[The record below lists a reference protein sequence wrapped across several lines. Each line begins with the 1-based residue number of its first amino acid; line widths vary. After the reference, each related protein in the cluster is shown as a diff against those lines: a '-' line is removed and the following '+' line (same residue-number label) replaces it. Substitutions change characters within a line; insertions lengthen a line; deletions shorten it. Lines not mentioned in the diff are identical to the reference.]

1 MSGMSDNFPPGCTGN
16 EPEIAG
22 YDEIEITVECPMS
35 DCDFEGDVEAYGHGG
50 IFYWDCP
57 NCDAQNEYTV
67 EDDRDFEELSR
78 DLEEDVY
85 LHDYDYEYKFDEVW

>member
-35 DCDFEGDVEAYGHGG
+35 DCDFEGDVEAYGYGG

-67 EDDRDFEELSR
+67 EDDRDPDEWDKV
-78 DLEEDVY
+78 DLYPD
-85 LHDYDYEYKFDEVW
+85 DYEYELDEVW

>member
-1 MSGMSDNFPPGCTGN
+1 MDFGWEYPPGVSGN

-35 DCDFEGDVEAYGHGG
+35 DCDFDGDVEAYGHGG
-50 IFYWDCP
+50 IFYWGCP

-67 EDDRDFEELSR
+67 EDDRDP
-78 DLEEDVY
+78 DVEEDLY
-85 LHDYDYEYKFDEVW
+85 PDDYEYELDEVW